1 MEKLVETLGITRL
14 SKSQVSEMAKD
25 LDEQVEAFRTQ
36 PLDGG
41 PYTLVA
47 ADALV
52 LKVRENGR
60 IASVHALLATGVNA
74 DGYREIR
81 RRTDV
86 VGIFPGRDALIRL
99 AGAVLAEQHR
109 KATAEPHT
117 KTLALPPT
125 ADFLWQYV
133 RSTPLAAAAAEAG
146 EAARAALERDITT
159 RWEPFAHE
167 DRLTLELRVVTASAR
182 TT

>member
-1 MEKLVETLGITRL
+1 VG
-14 SKSQVSEMAKD
+14 V
-25 LDEQVEAFRTQ
+25 
-36 PLDGG
+36 PLCLPKPG
-41 PYTLVA
+41 
-47 ADALV
+47 
-52 LKVRENGR
+52 GR
-60 IASVHALLATGVNA
+60 IVLNA
-74 DGYREIR
+74 
-81 RRTDV
+81 
-86 VGIFPGRDALIRL
+86 PGPTPELFIIL
-99 AGAVLAEQHR
+99 AGALARHIKPELAPFVQQVFSLHDTQELQALMAQAGFTQ
-109 KATAEPHT
+109 ATAEPHT